1 MFQMVSTSYRV
12 VVMMDK
18 RDDSSMDW
26 RTRTNERREERK
38 DRNVHA
44 DIAHAK
50 EGETIKIWI

>member
-1 MFQMVSTSYRV
+1 
-12 VVMMDK
+12 MMDK
-18 RDDSSMDW
+18 RDDSSLDW
-26 RTRTNERREERK
+26 RTRTNERRDKRK